1 MEIAGLGTGSW
12 TIEQTHFKPLKTSS
26 CDNEGQ
32 GIEQLKCFLPEH
44 PESLVLKYIFINTKC
59 PSRALDI
66 YVFVLGRFSSVHEM

>member
-44 PESLVLKYIFINTKC
+44 PESLVLIINFYQHEV
-59 PSRALDI
+59 PIESWI
-66 YVFVLGRFSSVHEM
+66 YVCICFGPI

>member
-32 GIEQLKCFLPEH
+32 GIEQLKCFLPAH
-44 PESLVLKYIFINTKC
+44 PESLVLIINFYQHKV
-59 PSRALDI
+59 PIESFR
-66 YVFVLGRFSSVHEM
+66 